1 MRINYCFMVFV
12 IVLLCYSSFGQ
23 NDFESQL
30 THSTKYKAIDVIDSV
45 HGIDIYE
52 RLNFRLSSD
61 SVRNC
66 KGYACNGLIKDFYD
80 DGNVIHQGFYVDG
93 QLNNYTNYYPNGKV
107 ERTFKIIDDFKS
119 IMTLFYSSGTVKSIH
134 KFDNIAFYYWEDF
147 YPNGQQS
154 YLMEMSSDMEYPN
167 AKKHW
172 AENGQLLGEIVIENK
187 KDLTFQ
193 QNDYHADGTSKIK
206 GHLIYEQKLH
216 SHTKH
221 GKWEYY
227 DEQGKLVK
235 TEVYEHDI
243 LLD

>member
-1 MRINYCFMVFV
+1 MNIKNYLILFG
-12 IVLLCYSSFGQ
+12 IVLAVYSSYGQ
-23 NDFESQL
+23 SDFESQL
-30 THSTKYKAIDVIDSV
+30 TNSRTFKALEVIDSV
-45 HGIDIYE
+45 HGISIYE

-61 SVRNC
+61 SMRHF
-66 KGYACNGLIKDFYD
+66 KGYPCNGLIKDYYVS
-80 DGNVIHQGFYVDG
+80 GSVIHQGFYVDG
-93 QLNNYTNYYPNGKV
+93 QLNDYTNYYPNGKI

-119 IMTLFYSSGTVKSIH
+119 VMTLFYSDGTVKSIH
-134 KFDNIAFYYWEDF
+134 KFNDIAFYYWEDF

-172 AENGQLLGEIVIENK
+172 SQNGQLLGEIVIEDQK
-187 KDLTFQ
+187 SLTFQ
-193 QNDYHADGTSKIK
+193 QNDYHADGTPKIK

-227 DEQGKLVK
+227 DKKGKLIK
-235 TEVYEHDI
+235 TEVYEHDN